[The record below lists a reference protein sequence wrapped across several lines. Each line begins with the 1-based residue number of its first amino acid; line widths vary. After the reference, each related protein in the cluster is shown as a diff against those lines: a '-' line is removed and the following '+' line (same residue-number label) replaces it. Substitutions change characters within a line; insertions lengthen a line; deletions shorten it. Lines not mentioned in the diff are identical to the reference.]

1 MNTLHIFGD
10 SFSDDVEN
18 NFFLPKGNETD
29 FRWYNAIRQNSYLI
43 NHSKGAIGPQYCFHK
58 FLSFFD
64 TFRENDNVVLVMS
77 QRTRLQFPFLRSDND
92 APACHALLTTELNDE
107 EVYLTDWSHEI
118 RLVFDMFNK
127 EIKYFPFLFVL
138 LLNYFSKKLK
148 VKILV
153 LPAFNSMSY
162 DNDFDIQFFNDD
174 NFKVCDFDLHTISEQ
189 EFVDN
194 QIKDHVEQ
202 KRWNH
207 LSKQNHETLF
217 NVCSNFFYNTDLP
230 EKFHENLY
238 DESGES
244 ITRFIYA

>member
-92 APACHALLTTELNDE
+92 APASVSENAALQVDGWAGQGLLTGSTQ
-107 EVYLTDWSHEI
+107 
-118 RLVFDMFNK
+118 
-127 EIKYFPFLFVL
+127 
-138 LLNYFSKKLK
+138 
-148 VKILV
+148 
-153 LPAFNSMSY
+153 LP
-162 DNDFDIQFFNDD
+162 
-174 NFKVCDFDLHTISEQ
+174 
-189 EFVDN
+189 
-194 QIKDHVEQ
+194 
-202 KRWNH
+202 
-207 LSKQNHETLF
+207 
-217 NVCSNFFYNTDLP
+217 P
-230 EKFHENLY
+230 
-238 DESGES
+238 G
-244 ITRFIYA
+244 